1 MNDLN
6 RICSLPRRLAVAA
19 LVLDV
24 FINASAALEPAL
36 EPAQEHRIVFG
47 PDSAAQWSAA
57 ESTVAVSIARTRTGS
72 PVLHWHVTVDHF
84 AGEAAYPI
92 GWPRAHCTL
101 RDAAARD
108 WSEWDYFQFWI
119 YTDSTRDALP
129 REPVG
134 LALHVPDK
142 DAAYR
147 RPLTELK
154 KGAWVQVRIPLS
166 EVPRRHDVRMMQVHI
181 SESNYRHRDRLDFYF
196 DDIVLARY
204 ARPTLL
210 EFAPECAVAFADVR
224 PLAVTFQLAGVK
236 ADQRVEVV
244 CEMRQGGN
252 IVARTAIQAGR
263 GPQRVVLDRSGVSL
277 PEGDYE
283 VLARVQG
290 GAEAE
295 TRIRLVESP
304 WK

>member
-6 RICSLPRRLAVAA
+6 RICSLPSRLAVAA
-19 LVLDV
+19 LVLNVWID
-24 FINASAALEPAL
+24 ASAAGEPAL
-36 EPAQEHRIVFG
+36 EHRIIFG
-47 PDSAAQWSAA
+47 PESAPQWSAA
-57 ESTVAVSIARTRTGS
+57 ESTLTTSTTLTRTGS
-72 PVLHWHVTVDHF
+72 PVLHWHVAVDHF

-101 RDAAARD
+101 RDAAVRD

-119 YTDSTRDALP
+119 YTGTTRDALP

-134 LALHVPDK
+134 LALYVPDK

-154 KGAWVQVRIPLS
+154 KGEWVLIRIPLS

-181 SESNYRHRDRLDFYF
+181 SESNYRHQDQLDFYF
-196 DDIVLARY
+196 DEIVLARY

-210 EFAPECAVAFADVR
+210 EFASESAVMFADAR
-224 PLAVTFQLAGVK
+224 SLAVTFQLAGVT

-252 IVARTAIQAGR
+252 AVARAAVQAGR
-263 GPQRVVLDRSGVSL
+263 GPQRVVLDRSGASL
-277 PEGDYE
+277 PAGDYE

-290 GAEAE
+290 GATAE
-295 TRIRLVESP
+295 TRIRLIESP